1 MRVLVPGGRRRRDGR
16 PAADAELAAPLAG
29 PAGGLDDL
37 LDVVAQFGQG
47 DLHLV
52 GEDVAEV
59 GEGARLA
66 AGELVHAAHQ
76 LDELARV
83 DVRVAPVL
91 DVRDQR
97 LGDARAVVVD
107 GRRRRVDRLEGLGEL
122 LPGGGGKG
130 SV

>member
-1 MRVLVPGGRRRRDGR
+1 M
-16 PAADAELAAPLAG
+16 
-29 PAGGLDDL
+29 
-37 LDVVAQFGQG
+37 
-47 DLHLV
+47 

-122 LPGGGGKG
+122 LPGGGGKEEEKG
-130 SV
+130 QLATPRGAGRVRGGREGGRELGCIVGFCDAHLIG